1 MSKPKK
7 KITAWTMFVAKV
19 NWIVCA
25 LITALYIIFSI
36 LIIFLGDRESLGIC
50 LLITTLVY
58 SCFFLLPLA
67 SIYLDCYEAWCRR
80 EIRKDRPL
88 YKADFMKIEK
98 HLEKDPTKQFWEQ
111 FCEQEGYD
119 PENAMR
125 QYKKYLYNKINP
137 E

>member
-7 KITAWTMFVAKV
+7 KITPWTMFVTKV
-19 NWIVCA
+19 DWTVCA
-25 LITALYIIFSI
+25 LATAIYIVSSI
-36 LIIFLGDRESLGIC
+36 LMIFLGDKESLSVC
-50 LLITTLVY
+50 LFVATLMY
-58 SCFFLLPLA
+58 CTFFFLPLG
-67 SIYLDCYEAWCRR
+67 SIYLDCYEAWCKR
-80 EIRKDRPL
+80 EVRKDRPL

-111 FCEQEGYD
+111 FCEQHGYH